1 MATLLLRQRRGAAT
15 VGKNW
20 ASRFINSDERI
31 KSKYNRKYD
40 YQRAK
45 CEDPALIRA
54 WFQRIQAIIAEYGI
68 LNEDIYNF
76 NETGFQMGVIATAKV
91 VTSSER
97 QGRPR
102 TTQPGNREWVTVIEA
117 ISAGGFAIPPL
128 VIFEA
133 IVHQAA

>member
-15 VGKNW
+15 IGKNW
-20 ASRFINSDERI
+20 ASRFIDGDERI

-54 WFQRIQAIIAEYGI
+54 WFQRVEATIGEYGI

-76 NETGFQMGVIATAKV
+76 DETGFQMGVIATAKV

-102 TTQPGNREWVTVIEA
+102 A
-117 ISAGGFAIPPL
+117 
-128 VIFEA
+128 
-133 IVHQAA
+133 